1 MALRNQPYLPLYV
14 QDFMTDEKLA
24 ECSAQTT
31 GVYIR
36 IMCIMHK
43 SDEYGKILLRQT
55 QRQRGRQEENF
66 AAKLAIHLPYP
77 YEVILSSIEELLE
90 FGILTIEDGTLCQK
104 RMIRDNKISEA
115 RSISGSKGASITNNK
130 KQNEADFAEPFAAA
144 NKAANTENES
154 EVENDIVNKTETKN
168 KAPKF
173 NFSFVEDFMQ
183 VPFMEWIE
191 YKTAKKKGYKTQKS
205 LQACYAEMK
214 NLSNN
219 NGDTA
224 IKIVNKSMANNWD
237 GLFEL
242 RGGEQ
247 AGNSQFGIGEYINSN
262 GERTYGTSG
271 VVVPKDVPPR
281 PSNQYIWSKNEA
293 KWKIQ

>member
-43 SDEYGKILLRQT
+43 SDEYGKILLRQN
-55 QRQRGRQEENF
+55 QRQSSRQVENF
-66 AAKLAIHLPYP
+66 AAKLAIHLPYS
-77 YEVILSSIEELLE
+77 YDVILSAIEELLE
-90 FGILTIEDGTLCQK
+90 FKILSIDDGALCQK
-104 RMIRDNKISEA
+104 RMIKDNEISEMRA
-115 RSISGSKGASITNNK
+115 LAGAKGASTTNNK
-130 KQNEADFAEPFAAA
+130 PQKQDGFADTFAAA
-144 NKAANTENES
+144 KSSANTENEN
-154 EVENDIVNKTETKN
+154 EVKSDIITKI
-168 KAPKF
+168 KVKDKF
-173 NFSFVEDFMQ
+173 DFSFIEEDMR

-191 YKTAKKKGYKTQKS
+191 YKTEKKKGYKTQKS
-205 LQACYAEMK
+205 LQACYSEMK

-219 NGDTA
+219 NADTA

-237 GLFEL
+237 GLFALKQNEQ
-242 RGGEQ
+242 GG
-247 AGNSQFGIGEYINSN
+247 NTLLGIGEFINTN
-262 GERTYGTSG
+262 GNRTYGTSG
-271 VVVPKDVPPR
+271 VIVPSDAPPR
-281 PSNQYIWSKNEA
+281 PSSQHIWSKNEA

>member
-55 QRQRGRQEENF
+55 QRQSGRQEENF

-90 FGILTIEDGTLCQK
+90 FGILTIENGALCQK

-115 RSISGSKGASITNNK
+115 RSISGAKGASITNNK
-130 KQNEADFAEPFAAA
+130 NQNEVNFAETFASA

-168 KAPKF
+168 KTLKF
-173 NFSFVEDFMQ
+173 DFSFVEDFMQ

-219 NGDTA
+219 SADTA

-237 GLFEL
+237 GLFAL
-242 RGGEQ
+242 KQNEQ
-247 AGNSQFGIGEYINSN
+247 GNNARLGIGEFLNTN
-262 GERTYGTSG
+262 GNRTYGTSG
-271 VVVPKDVPPR
+271 VIVPNDAPPR
-281 PSNQYIWSKNEA
+281 PSTQHIWSKIEQL
-293 KWKIQ
+293 WKIM